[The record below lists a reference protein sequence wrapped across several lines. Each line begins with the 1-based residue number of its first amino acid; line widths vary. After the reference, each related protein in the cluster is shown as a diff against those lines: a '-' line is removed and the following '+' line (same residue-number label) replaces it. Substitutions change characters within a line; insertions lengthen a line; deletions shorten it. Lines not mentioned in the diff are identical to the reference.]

1 MLTLLTHPANPT
13 TSPRMTDQEDIEPTE
28 TVKYDSKTDVK
39 PTDSN
44 TVDEIKAYLD
54 KNGIKYDSNA
64 KKADL
69 LKLVGD

>member
-1 MLTLLTHPANPT
+1 
-13 TSPRMTDQEDIEPTE
+13 MTDQEDIEPTE